1 MSVCT
6 YITFFHPKSQ
16 TLLFCALE
24 QRWLRHREVMWL
36 SDTGWT
42 DTLACWLQPPTL
54 TPHKITPTMSSQ
66 DRWGHEHLGGSTEV
80 AVRTLCILGELSGLI
95 LPSLQPGAQLDCLWA
110 PSQLWIRRGRVS
122 IQWHHHQHS
131 MARPGNETAWFRFSP
146 LTMGYVTLGK
156 LLYLSVLAVTPDHAG
171 PLSLLKW
178 WYSDLFCG
186 AYWKTCTGPRDTG

>member
-1 MSVCT
+1 MTEAQRGYVTKWHRLDWHSCMLT
-6 YITFFHPKSQ
+6 AASYPHPPQ
-16 TLLFCALE
+16 
-24 QRWLRHREVMWL
+24 
-36 SDTGWT
+36 D
-42 DTLACWLQPPTL
+42 
-54 TPHKITPTMSSQ
+54 TPHYVI
-66 DRWGHEHLGGSTEV
+66 LGQVRTWSTEV
-80 AVRTLCILGELSGLI
+80 AIRALCILGELSGFI

-110 PSQLWIRRGRVS
+110 PLQLWIRRGRVS

-131 MARPGNETAWFRFSP
+131 MARPGDETVWFRFSL

-186 AYWKTCTGPRDTG
+186 AYWKTCTGPRGTG